1 MKSMTYR
8 ELGHRLN
15 QHSFG
20 EGWREARGVGVE
32 LEDVV
37 NILVEF
43 FRANDPNFDE
53 GEFIGST
60 YGA

>member
-8 ELGHRLN
+8 ELGHRLY
-15 QHSFG
+15 QHSFD
-20 EGWREARGVGVE
+20 EEWRTRGVEVE
-32 LEDVV
+32 LVDVV